1 MEHAAMLTVP
11 NSTCHPAFL
20 PVAKQ
25 QPMSVP
31 ASMYEF
37 SSYHI
42 VLAVVGCAI
51 LFAHWLPRWISGR
64 EPAAS
69 ALLIGAGYLAFAFIP
84 GTPTPFNPV
93 NSPKIW
99 EMTSEICVVIGLF
112 GVGIR
117 IDSLRVWKNWQATV
131 RLLAIAMPLTIAALA
146 FVGMAAAGMTLA
158 TGLLLGAVLAP
169 TDPVLASDVQVGKP
183 LEGGEHPVRFTLTT
197 EAGLNDG
204 LAFPFLYLAMAV
216 IAAGGWSIGLIGEWL
231 AVDVAYRITVG
242 LICGL
247 VLGWMLARLL
257 FDFPRENALS
267 KTESG
272 LVAFAGV
279 MIIYGVTE
287 LVEGFGFIAVFVAGL
302 TLRRSETNHEYHAK
316 LHDFVEAL
324 ERALTALLLVAL
336 GAAIPALLPFFT
348 LQVAVIS
355 LVLLFVIRPAAAW
368 LALSRTTLPSRERF
382 VVAFYG
388 IRGIGSIYYLAYAA
402 THITLPN
409 GEQLWAIVA
418 FTIVISTML
427 HGFTAGLAIFG
438 SSCSR

>member
-1 MEHAAMLTVP
+1 
-11 NSTCHPAFL
+11 
-20 PVAKQ
+20 
-25 QPMSVP
+25 MSVP
-31 ASMYEF
+31 PFMYEL
-37 SSYHI
+37 SSYHV
-42 VLAVVGCAI
+42 VLAIVGCAI

-131 RLLAIAMPLTIAALA
+131 RLLVIAMPLTIAALA

-216 IAAGGWSIGLIGEWL
+216 IAAGGWSLGLIGEWL

-242 LICGL
+242 LISGL

-368 LALSRTTLPSRERF
+368 LALSRTKLAPRERF

-409 GEQLWAIVA
+409 AEQLWAIIA

-427 HGFTAGLAIFG
+427 HGFTAGLAID
-438 SSCSR
+438 RATE

>member
-1 MEHAAMLTVP
+1 
-11 NSTCHPAFL
+11 
-20 PVAKQ
+20 
-25 QPMSVP
+25 
-31 ASMYEF
+31 
-37 SSYHI
+37 
-42 VLAVVGCAI
+42 
-51 LFAHWLPRWISGR
+51 
-64 EPAAS
+64 
-69 ALLIGAGYLAFAFIP
+69 
-84 GTPTPFNPV
+84 
-93 NSPKIW
+93 
-99 EMTSEICVVIGLF
+99 
-112 GVGIR
+112 
-117 IDSLRVWKNWQATV
+117 
-131 RLLAIAMPLTIAALA
+131 
-146 FVGMAAAGMTLA
+146 
-158 TGLLLGAVLAP
+158 
-169 TDPVLASDVQVGKP
+169 
-183 LEGGEHPVRFTLTT
+183 
-197 EAGLNDG
+197 
-204 LAFPFLYLAMAV
+204 
-216 IAAGGWSIGLIGEWL
+216 
-231 AVDVAYRITVG
+231 
-242 LICGL
+242 
-247 VLGWMLARLL
+247 MLARLL

-409 GEQLWAIVA
+409 AEQLWAIIA
-418 FTIVISTML
+418 FTIVISTIL
-427 HGFTAGLAIFG
+427 HGFTAGLAID
-438 SSCSR
+438 RATE

>member
-1 MEHAAMLTVP
+1 
-11 NSTCHPAFL
+11 
-20 PVAKQ
+20 
-25 QPMSVP
+25 MSVP
-31 ASMYEF
+31 AFMYEL
-37 SSYHI
+37 SSYHV
-42 VLAVVGCAI
+42 VLAIVGCAI

-69 ALLIGAGYLAFAFIP
+69 ALLIGAGYLAFEFIP
-84 GTPTPFNPV
+84 GTPAPFNPV

-131 RLLAIAMPLTIAALA
+131 RLLVIAMPLTIAALA

-216 IAAGGWSIGLIGEWL
+216 IAAGGWSLGLIGEWL

-242 LICGL
+242 LISGL

-257 FDFPRENALS
+257 FDYPRENALS

-336 GAAIPALLPFFT
+336 GAGIPALLPFFT

-368 LALSRTTLPSRERF
+368 LALSRTTLPPRERF

-388 IRGIGSIYYLAYAA
+388 IRGVGSIYYLAYAA

-409 GEQLWAIVA
+409 AEQLWAIIA
-418 FTIVISTML
+418 FTIVVSTIL
-427 HGFTAGLAIFG
+427 HGFTAGLAID
-438 SSCSR
+438 RATE

>member
-1 MEHAAMLTVP
+1 M
-11 NSTCHPAFL
+11 F
-20 PVAKQ
+20 
-25 QPMSVP
+25 
-31 ASMYEF
+31 EF

-51 LFAHWLPRWISGR
+51 LLAHWFPRWISGR

-69 ALLIGAGYLAFAFIP
+69 ALLIFAGYVSFTFLP
-84 GTPTPFNPV
+84 GTPSPFNPI

-117 IDSLRVWKNWQATV
+117 IDRLRDWKNWQATV
-131 RLLAIAMPLTIAALA
+131 RLLAIAMPLTIFALA
-146 FVGMAAAGMTLA
+146 IVGMAAAGMTLA

-169 TDPVLASDVQVGKP
+169 TDPVLASDVQVGPP

-204 LAFPFLYLAMAV
+204 LAFPFLYLAMSV

-231 AVDVAYRITVG
+231 AIDVAYRIMLGFGSG
-242 LICGL
+242 LL
-247 VLGWMLARLL
+247 LGWLLAKLM
-257 FDFPRENALS
+257 FDFPRENPLS

-279 MIIYGVTE
+279 LIIYGVTE
-287 LVEGFGFIAVFVAGL
+287 LFEGFGFIAVFVAGL
-302 TLRRSETNHEYHAK
+302 TLRRSETHHNFHAK

-336 GAAIPALLPFFT
+336 GAAIPTLLPY
-348 LQVAVIS
+348 LSWQVVVIS
-355 LVLLFVIRPAAAW
+355 CALLFVIRPIGAW
-368 LALSRTTLPSRERF
+368 LALSGTIIETRERI
-382 VVAFYG
+382 VIAFYG

-402 THITLPN
+402 THVNLPN
-409 GEQLWAIVA
+409 MPELWAIIA
-418 FTIVISTML
+418 FTIVLSTVI
-427 HGFTAGLAIFG
+427 HGFTAGLAID
-438 SSCSR
+438 RATQ

>member
-1 MEHAAMLTVP
+1 
-11 NSTCHPAFL
+11 
-20 PVAKQ
+20 
-25 QPMSVP
+25 MSVP
-31 ASMYEF
+31 ASMYEL

-42 VLAVVGCAI
+42 VLAIVGCAI

-131 RLLAIAMPLTIAALA
+131 RLLVIAMPLTIAALA
-146 FVGMAAAGMTLA
+146 FVGMATAGMTLA

-242 LICGL
+242 LISGL

-409 GEQLWAIVA
+409 AEQLWAIVA

-427 HGFTAGLAIFG
+427 HGFTAGLAID
-438 SSCSR
+438 RATK

>member
-1 MEHAAMLTVP
+1 
-11 NSTCHPAFL
+11 
-20 PVAKQ
+20 
-25 QPMSVP
+25 
-31 ASMYEF
+31 
-37 SSYHI
+37 
-42 VLAVVGCAI
+42 
-51 LFAHWLPRWISGR
+51 LPRWISGR

-131 RLLAIAMPLTIAALA
+131 RLLVIAMPLTIAALA

-158 TGLLLGAVLAP
+158 AGLLLGAVLAP

-216 IAAGGWSIGLIGEWL
+216 IAAGGWSLGLIGEWL

-242 LICGL
+242 LISGL

-257 FDFPRENALS
+257 FDFPRANALS

-336 GAAIPALLPFFT
+336 GAAIPALLPYFT

-368 LALSRTTLPSRERF
+368 LALSRTTLPPRERF

-409 GEQLWAIVA
+409 AEQLWAIIA
-418 FTIVISTML
+418 FTIVISTIL
-427 HGFTAGLAIFG
+427 HGFTAGLAID
-438 SSCSR
+438 RATE

>member
-1 MEHAAMLTVP
+1 
-11 NSTCHPAFL
+11 
-20 PVAKQ
+20 
-25 QPMSVP
+25 MSVP
-31 ASMYEF
+31 ASMYEL

-42 VLAVVGCAI
+42 VLAIVGCAI

-84 GTPTPFNPV
+84 GTPSPFNPV

-131 RLLAIAMPLTIAALA
+131 RLLVIAMPLTIAALA

-231 AVDVAYRITVG
+231 VVDVAYRITVG
-242 LICGL
+242 LISGL

-409 GEQLWAIVA
+409 AEQLWAIVA

-427 HGFTAGLAIFG
+427 HGFTAGLAID
-438 SSCSR
+438 RATE

>member
-1 MEHAAMLTVP
+1 
-11 NSTCHPAFL
+11 
-20 PVAKQ
+20 
-25 QPMSVP
+25 MSVP
-31 ASMYEF
+31 ASMYEL

-42 VLAVVGCAI
+42 VLAIVGCAI

-131 RLLAIAMPLTIAALA
+131 RLLVIAMPLTIAALA
-146 FVGMAAAGMTLA
+146 FVGMVAAGMTLA

-216 IAAGGWSIGLIGEWL
+216 IAAGGWSIGLIGDWL

-242 LICGL
+242 LISGL

-382 VVAFYG
+382 VVALYG
-388 IRGIGSIYYLAYAA
+388 IRGVGSIYYLAYAA
-402 THITLPN
+402 THIILPN
-409 GEQLWAIVA
+409 AEQLWAIIA
-418 FTIVISTML
+418 FTIVISTIL
-427 HGFTAGLAIFG
+427 HGFTAGLAID
-438 SSCSR
+438 RATE

>member
-1 MEHAAMLTVP
+1 MWTVP
-11 NSTCHPAFL
+11 NSTCHSALL

-31 ASMYEF
+31 ASMYEL

-42 VLAVVGCAI
+42 VLAIVGCAI

-84 GTPTPFNPV
+84 GTPSPFNPV

-131 RLLAIAMPLTIAALA
+131 RLLVIAMPLTIAALA

-231 AVDVAYRITVG
+231 VVDVAYRITVG
-242 LICGL
+242 LISGL

-409 GEQLWAIVA
+409 AEQLWAIVA

-427 HGFTAGLAIFG
+427 HGFTAGLAID
-438 SSCSR
+438 RATE

>member
-1 MEHAAMLTVP
+1 MLTVP

-336 GAAIPALLPFFT
+336 GAAIPALLPFLT

-355 LVLLFVIRPAAAW
+355 LALLFVIRPAAAW

-427 HGFTAGLAIFG
+427 HGFTAGLAID
-438 SSCSR
+438 RATE

>member
-1 MEHAAMLTVP
+1 
-11 NSTCHPAFL
+11 
-20 PVAKQ
+20 
-25 QPMSVP
+25 
-31 ASMYEF
+31 MYEF

-42 VLAVVGCAI
+42 VLAIVGCAI
-51 LFAHWLPRWISGR
+51 LFSHWLPRWISGR

-69 ALLIGAGYLAFAFIP
+69 ALLIGAGYLAFAFLP
-84 GTPTPFNPV
+84 GAPPPFNPV
-93 NSPKIW
+93 TSPKIW

-117 IDSLRVWKNWQATV
+117 IDKLRVWKNWQATV
-131 RLLAIAMPLTIAALA
+131 RLLVIAMPLTIAALA
-146 FVGMAAAGMTLA
+146 FVGIMAAGMTLA

-169 TDPVLASDVQVGKP
+169 TDPVLASDVQVGPP

-216 IAAGGWSIGLIGEWL
+216 IAAGGWSLGIFGEWL
-231 AVDVAYRITVG
+231 AIDAAYRIAVG
-242 LICGL
+242 LVSGL
-247 VLGWMLARLL
+247 VLGWMLAKLL

-279 MIIYGVTE
+279 LIIYGVTE
-287 LVEGFGFIAVFVAGL
+287 LIEGFGFIAVFIAGL

-336 GAAIPALLPFFT
+336 GAAIPALLPHVT
-348 LQVAVIS
+348 WQVAAIS
-355 LVLLFVIRPAAAW
+355 LTLLFIIRPVTAW
-368 LALSRTTLPSRERF
+368 FALSRTSLQSRERI

-402 THITLPN
+402 THIDLPDAS
-409 GEQLWAIVA
+409 QLWAVVA
-418 FTIVISTML
+418 FTIIVSTIL
-427 HGFTAGLAIFG
+427 HGFTAGLAID
-438 SSCSR
+438 RATK

>member
-1 MEHAAMLTVP
+1 
-11 NSTCHPAFL
+11 
-20 PVAKQ
+20 
-25 QPMSVP
+25 MSVP
-31 ASMYEF
+31 ASMYEL

-42 VLAVVGCAI
+42 VLAIVGCAI

-84 GTPTPFNPV
+84 GTPSPFNPV

-131 RLLAIAMPLTIAALA
+131 RLLVIAMPLTIAALA

-216 IAAGGWSIGLIGEWL
+216 IAAGGWSLGLIGEWL

-242 LICGL
+242 LISGL

-368 LALSRTTLPSRERF
+368 LALSRTKLAPRERF

-409 GEQLWAIVA
+409 AEQLWAIIA

-427 HGFTAGLAIFG
+427 HGFTAGLAID
-438 SSCSR
+438 RATE

>member
-1 MEHAAMLTVP
+1 MWTVP
-11 NSTCHPAFL
+11 NSTCHPALL
-20 PVAKQ
+20 PVAKR

-146 FVGMAAAGMTLA
+146 LVGMAAAGMTLA

-409 GEQLWAIVA
+409 AEQLWAIIA

-427 HGFTAGLAIFG
+427 HGFTAGLAID
-438 SSCSR
+438 RATE

>member
-1 MEHAAMLTVP
+1 
-11 NSTCHPAFL
+11 
-20 PVAKQ
+20 
-25 QPMSVP
+25 
-31 ASMYEF
+31 MYEF

-42 VLAVVGCAI
+42 VLAIVGCAI

-69 ALLIGAGYLAFAFIP
+69 ALLIGTGYLAFAFLP
-84 GTPTPFNPV
+84 GAPTPFNPV

-99 EMTSEICVVIGLF
+99 EMTSEICVIIGLF

-117 IDSLRVWKNWQATV
+117 IDRLRVWKNWQATV
-131 RLLAIAMPLTIAALA
+131 RLLAVAMPLTIAALA
-146 FVGMAAAGMTLA
+146 FVGMVAAGMTLA

-204 LAFPFLYLAMAV
+204 LAFPFLYLAMSL
-216 IAAGGWSIGLIGEWL
+216 IAAGGWSLGLIGEWL
-231 AVDVAYRITVG
+231 AVDVAYRISVG
-242 LICGL
+242 LASGL
-247 VLGWMLARLL
+247 VLGWMLAKLL
-257 FDFPRENALS
+257 FDFPRDNALS
-267 KTESG
+267 NTESG

-287 LVEGFGFIAVFVAGL
+287 LIEGYGFIAVFIAGL
-302 TLRRSETNHEYHAK
+302 TLRRSETNHKYHAK

-336 GAAIPALLPFFT
+336 GAAIPTLLPHLT
-348 LQVAVIS
+348 WQVAVTGLALI
-355 LVLLFVIRPAAAW
+355 FVIRPIAAW
-368 LALSRTTLPSRERF
+368 FALAGTTLPPNERR

-388 IRGIGSIYYLAYAA
+388 IRGVGSIYYLAYAA
-402 THITLPN
+402 THISLPN
-409 GEQLWAIVA
+409 APQLWAIIA
-418 FTIVISTML
+418 FTIVISTVV
-427 HGFTAGLAIFG
+427 HGFTAGLAID
-438 SSCSR
+438 RATE